1 MLARYREVVETVLQP
16 AFRESKEK
24 LIRHAVIRL
33 IPLLA
38 AFAPERFAAS
48 YLRICLDHLL
58 NCLRFALRF
67 PTQNSHPCLAEPQPW
82 TLGLW
87 RASCD

>member
-16 AFRESKEK
+16 AFRDSKEK
-24 LIRHAVIRL
+24 LIRYAVVRL

-48 YLRICLDHLL
+48 YLKTCLEHLL
-58 NCLRFALRF
+58 IVLR
-67 PTQNSHPCLAEPQPW
+67 
-82 TLGLW
+82 
-87 RASCD
+87 

>member
-16 AFRESKEK
+16 AYRESKEK
-24 LIRHAVIRL
+24 LIRHAVVRL

-48 YLRICLDHLL
+48 YLSTCLDHLL
-58 NCLRFALRF
+58 NVLR
-67 PTQNSHPCLAEPQPW
+67 
-82 TLGLW
+82 
-87 RASCD
+87 